1 MQAELRVKE
10 SLSKGGAFFC
20 SNFGRRLAFGNS
32 PEATFALL
40 CKRQS
45 FNRKNSLVQAQMIF
59 SIKILHISKI
69 CSTFAAQKCAAMME
83 IVLAIIVLAVAAV
96 LLSVGVIF
104 RKDHR
109 FRSQHIHENERMKR
123 DKIHCAV
130 AEDKLARRKAGKRGR
145 EY

>member
-1 MQAELRVKE
+1 MR
-10 SLSKGGAFFC
+10 
-20 SNFGRRLAFGNS
+20 
-32 PEATFALL
+32 
-40 CKRQS
+40 
-45 FNRKNSLVQAQMIF
+45 AQTIF

-83 IVLAIIVLAVAAV
+83 IVLAIIVLAVATV